1 MDQPT
6 DVSQPHYSLQRKHPR
21 FKLRYPVHVK
31 FRSGSLAGELD
42 AISKNV
48 SVGGVLLEAESPIP
62 QHCEVTFLMKVHGE
76 HIVRPIQLAG
86 EGEVVRVEPVESGE
100 GFAIAVQCRRP
111 ITELRY
117 LWKNPS

>member
-1 MDQPT
+1 MGQPT

-48 SVGGVLLEAESPIP
+48 SVGGILLQAESAI
-62 QHCEVTFLMKVHGE
+62 QKHCEVTFVMNVHGDQM
-76 HIVRPIQLAG
+76 IRPIQLAG
-86 EGEVVRVEPVESGE
+86 EGEVVRVEPIESGE
-100 GFAIAVQCRRP
+100 GFAIAVQCRQP
-111 ITELRY
+111 ITELRHV
-117 LWKNPS
+117 S